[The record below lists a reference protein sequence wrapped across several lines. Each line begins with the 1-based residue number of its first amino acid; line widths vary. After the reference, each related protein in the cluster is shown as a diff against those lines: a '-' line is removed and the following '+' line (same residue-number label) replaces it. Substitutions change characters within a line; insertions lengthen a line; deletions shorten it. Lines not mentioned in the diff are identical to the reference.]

1 MITLF
6 IDTHGEMLN
15 LGIVKNNVLL
25 KEIKELSF
33 MEHSSK
39 TLPYIE
45 KMYNELNI
53 KPNEIDKIMVV
64 NGPGSFTGLRI
75 GVTIAKTYGYSLNK
89 DVIPISS
96 LKASALSYDNYDYI
110 VVMIDAKRDF
120 YFAGIYDK
128 EYNNVINDQYIS
140 KENLDIEINKLNG
153 KILKI
158 TDDKDLKILKIVNYY
173 QNEKGINPHSLV
185 PDYLKET
192 YIEKK

>member
-45 KMYNELNI
+45 KIYKELNI

-128 EYNNVINDQYIS
+128 EYSNVINDQYIS